1 MKSSELKRL
10 LRRNGCFLVR
20 QGTSHEIWESP
31 ITNERFSVPRHDS
44 QEIRTGTLEFRFR
57 MTENFF
63 KKHTMY
69 KITAIIEKGPDGRY
83 AITSPQSFGRNH
95 FGGFG
100 DTIEEAKAD
109 FRECVEDCRELAV
122 ADGDGAPEEYQV
134 SFRYDMPSFFED
146 FDFINASRFAQFAG
160 INESKMRQYKSGV
173 AFPGEKTTRK
183 ILDAIHRIG
192 SELSSVS
199 L

>member
-109 FRECVEDCRELAV
+109 FRECVEDCRELAI